1 MIDRAPSASQSIR
14 SESTRRLLTLIP
26 ASSIVISSM
35 IGTGIFTTTG
45 LMVAMGAGG
54 GDILLAWLLGGIV
67 ALCGA
72 LCYGEIG
79 ANLPG
84 SGGEYYYLS
93 RLLHPS
99 LGVISGWVS
108 LVVGF
113 AAPIAA
119 SAMAMHL
126 YVARIVPGW
135 PVRSMAVLTILVLSI
150 LHSFDVRLGGRVQ
163 SGLIAVQVI
172 LLLGFIIGA
181 LLRSN
186 QSAGRFT
193 QFNPSFWSSSAFA
206 VVLIFVSFAY
216 SGWNAAAYVG
226 GEIRNP
232 ERTLP
237 RSLLLG
243 TGIVAV
249 LYVLVNVSYLSAVP
263 VAQLSGVKEVAHVA
277 AQRLWGATGGDLVS
291 ALIALTL
298 ISPVSAYVMI
308 GPRVL
313 EAMSSDGFMPRSF
326 SRLNRR
332 NVPATAVFVQAAL
345 AAVIAVTSS
354 FGPLLIYIGFTLTIF
369 AALTVLSLFRLRRR
383 AGIKQV
389 CVGYPVTPL
398 IFLAFALWATVWS
411 IRSQPV
417 PTLAALATLLLAYA
431 AHAVTTKMDKR
442 VNRTLD
448 KGSE

>member
-1 MIDRAPSASQSIR
+1 MIDRAPSAREPTR
-14 SESTRRLLTLIP
+14 SESTRRLLTLTP

-135 PVRSMAVLTILVLSI
+135 PVRSMAVLTILLLSI

-172 LLLGFIIGA
+172 LLLGFIVGA
-181 LLRSN
+181 LLRSS
-186 QSAGRFT
+186 QSAGSFT

-243 TGIVAV
+243 TGIVSV
-249 LYVLVNVSYLSAVP
+249 LYVLVNASYLSAVP
-263 VAQLSGVKEVAHVA
+263 LAELSGVKEVAHVA
-277 AQRLWGATGGDLVS
+277 GQRLWGTTGGDLVS

-326 SRLNRR
+326 SKLNRR
-332 NVPATAVFVQAAL
+332 NVPSTAVFVQAAL

-369 AALTVLSLFRLRRR
+369 AALTVLSLFRLRRQ
-383 AGIKQV
+383 AGIKRI

-411 IRSQPV
+411 VRSQPV

-431 AHAVTTKMDKR
+431 VHAVTTKRNNR
-442 VNRTLD
+442 VDHTVDR
-448 KGSE
+448 GSE